1 MPKHTG
7 MSQEKKNTDTK
18 EWCSHSHVGGSE
30 FPKRGTAPSPSP
42 PARRRLRGSAA
53 GHARLLAASDAAVFP
68 PPRAYRRTVALGGG
82 GFRGPWRA
90 GTRGPAAPFRSLPR
104 LCRRLASPRRC
115 ARLIPRD
122 WQAAQ
127 RAGAGAGAGCRP
139 ATRPPSEQRSSVAR
153 SHSFFTPDLSLW
165 TLSRSLPGL
174 SRRPKVR
181 TASPAGQ
188 AGSVS
193 AGPTHSQREAHT
205 QTHTHTHIQAHA
217 GRHTHTHADIHS
229 WPAHLHCASLRFRS
243 ACFALFPFRPPPPPP
258 PPPPPSPSP
267 PPIRQCPIWQT
278 CHAMPARAIPY
289 RTLPSCLSLHAY
301 VYVGSKLCASLPPRE
316 YWSACAATQW
326 HPTLQH
332 ARAPLSPL
340 PLSSFYCFFRPALS
354 ADACPRTLCWV
365 GVFFSACVC
374 V

>member
-1 MPKHTG
+1 MACWHTWTCSAVQVAAAALPAPRKPPSLRPSNPPRLAG
-7 MSQEKKNTDTK
+7 CPACWCWCWCWLPPRHKASQRAAEQRGPVPLFL
-18 EWCSHSHVGGSE
+18 HAGSLSLDSVSFSPRTLSAPE
-30 FPKRGTAPSPSP
+30 GPHRLSGRAGRFGERRPNSLPERGT
-42 PARRRLRGSAA
+42 
-53 GHARLLAASDAAVFP
+53 
-68 PPRAYRRTVALGGG
+68 
-82 GFRGPWRA
+82 
-90 GTRGPAAPFRSLPR
+90 
-104 LCRRLASPRRC
+104 
-115 ARLIPRD
+115 
-122 WQAAQ
+122 
-127 RAGAGAGAGCRP
+127 
-139 ATRPPSEQRSSVAR
+139 
-153 SHSFFTPDLSLW
+153 
-165 TLSRSLPGL
+165 
-174 SRRPKVR
+174 
-181 TASPAGQ
+181 
-188 AGSVS
+188 
-193 AGPTHSQREAHT
+193 HT
-205 QTHTHTHIQAHA
+205 NTHTHTHIQAHA